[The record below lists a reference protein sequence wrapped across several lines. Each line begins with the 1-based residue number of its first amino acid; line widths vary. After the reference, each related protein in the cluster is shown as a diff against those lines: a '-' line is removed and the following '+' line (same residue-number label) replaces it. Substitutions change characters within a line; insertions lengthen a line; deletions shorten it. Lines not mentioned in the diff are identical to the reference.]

1 MPAVRKKRRLAGTA
15 PREEGALRQL
25 YPALPRWANFCR
37 AYGAGLV
44 LLSGCQS
51 VGEVRVTSHST
62 WHRLRVTGYG
72 VSDL

>member
-15 PREEGALRQL
+15 PREEGALRQPI

-51 VGEVRVTSHST
+51 VVEVCASRVTSNRMATRS
-62 WHRLRVTGYG
+62 
-72 VSDL
+72 